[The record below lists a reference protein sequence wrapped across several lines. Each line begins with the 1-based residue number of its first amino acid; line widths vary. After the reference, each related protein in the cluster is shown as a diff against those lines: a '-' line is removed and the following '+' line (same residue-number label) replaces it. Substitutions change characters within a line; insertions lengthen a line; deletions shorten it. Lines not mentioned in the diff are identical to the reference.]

1 MFKSATQ
8 STGCVTNSLRELRFL
23 VEGLFQT
30 FGFKPPRLPKM
41 SSLDEVRKFCTGLA
55 EKNDD
60 HPWSRLDQLSRR
72 QLQTLSHSLFLFR
85 KVIPKPKDDKLKRKY
100 IRKMCEPSVPADPK
114 FLAFLR
120 TETIKLLTEGWD
132 KNYSRFCDNLT
143 LSTSGSL
150 EGKRSVGG
158 SRACNG
164 DINHLIGAAKGKNVL
179 RPDLNATVKVVRE
192 DGKDRIVTISS
203 VQQFALRPWHQC
215 LQDFLTKQKWIM
227 SGEARAKKFSGF
239 SKKKGEVFV
248 SGDYESATDN
258 IHIDVYRT
266 VLHAVYASSKN
277 IPHSVYELA
286 MKRSS
291 LILSDKKY
299 KGKQCRGQLMGNF
312 LSFPILC
319 IINYLTF
326 KYHVP
331 RDVPVKINGDDIVF
345 RSTREEF
352 KKWSKGV
359 CVAGLILSPGK
370 TSVDGEY
377 FTLNSA
383 LFRGLDRVREVP
395 FVRSKPLFKRPE
407 TPQALSAQYR
417 SICPGFSG
425 PQAAIF
431 RKYFLIDKKKMIGL
445 SQRSLSRGL
454 GMYVTKSLL
463 RQTGLYR
470 RERFYLSFDSEADL
484 PSLSEQDPFNL
495 QPKGFTKVSRS
506 DIPKRQWKLAKEISS
521 SFGRACIKTARVK
534 LDPGLV
540 VEPMAPQC
548 RRDLWV
554 AKLQRGTRSFRDLE
568 RRFGHFL
575 CPTPFSFPG
584 FDPPVPRQAKESVML
599 PYTEGSKRRGLGYR
613 TPIEDVA

>member
-23 VEGLFQT
+23 VEGLFQS

-85 KVIPKPKDDKLKRKY
+85 KVIPKPKDDKLKEKY

-120 TETIKLLTEGWD
+120 AETIKLLTEGWD
-132 KNYSRFCDNLT
+132 KDYSRFCDNLT

-150 EGKRSVGG
+150 EGKKSVGG

-164 DINHLIGAAKGKNVL
+164 DINHLIRAAKGNAVL
-179 RPDLNATVKVVRE
+179 NPDLNATVKVVRE
-192 DGKDRIVTISS
+192 DGKDRIVTVSS

-215 LQDFLTKQKWIM
+215 LQDFLSKQKWIM
-227 SGEARAKKFSGF
+227 NGEARAKKFSGF

-291 LILSDKKY
+291 LILSDKKN
-299 KGKQCRGQLMGNF
+299 KGKQLRGQLMGNF

-352 KKWSKGV
+352 NKWSKGV
-359 CVAGLILSPGK
+359 KVAGLILSPGK

-377 FTLNSA
+377 FTLNSS
-383 LFRGLDRVREVP
+383 LFRGIHKVFEVP
-395 FVRSKPLFKRPE
+395 FVRSKPLFSQVE
-407 TPQALSAQYR
+407 TPQALSAQYK

-425 PQAAIF
+425 PQAAFF
-431 RKYFLIDKKKMIGL
+431 RRYFLLKKKKMIGL

-454 GMYVTKSLL
+454 GMYVTQSLL
-463 RQTGLYR
+463 RMTGLYR
-470 RERFYLSFDSEADL
+470 RERFYLSL
-484 PSLSEQDPFNL
+484 PSETPLPGEQEQDSFNL
-495 QPKGFTKVSRS
+495 SPKGFRSVSI
-506 DIPKRQWKLAKEISS
+506 DHIPHRQRKLAKEISRVFS
-521 SFGRACIKTARVK
+521 TVCVKMARVSISGINGGKK
-534 LDPGLV
+534 LHPSI
-540 VEPMAPQC
+540 
-548 RRDLWV
+548 RRDMWV
-554 AKLQRGTRSFRDLE
+554 ARLQRGTVMFRDLE

-575 CPTPFSFPG
+575 CKNPHFPG
-584 FDPPVPRQAKESVML
+584 FHPPVPKQAKKRLVLPICWES
-599 PYTEGSKRRGLGYR
+599 EKKGLGYK